1 MAAVTK
7 IESYGLSDIGLVR
20 PNNEDVWVEMPEH
33 QLFVLADG
41 MGGHKAGE
49 VASKEAVM
57 SFCDSIDSF
66 FSSHPYPSVEEG
78 MDAVRSAIAKAN
90 QWVRSLSQQYSQLSG
105 MGTTLCVL
113 LIIENTLIRA
123 HVGDSRIYKF
133 QKKLTRLTQ
142 DHSIQEAVM
151 IPDQPG
157 KTRLKTMLT
166 RAIGTASTIE
176 PDIAT
181 SPLTPGDIYLVCSD
195 GLTDC
200 LSDDEIETV
209 FSEKKDIRLIASEL
223 IDGAKEISGHDNITV
238 LLVKAL

>member
-1 MAAVTK
+1 
-7 IESYGLSDIGLVR
+7 
-20 PNNEDVWVEMPEH
+20 
-33 QLFVLADG
+33 
-41 MGGHKAGE
+41 
-49 VASKEAVM
+49 
-57 SFCDSIDSF
+57 
-66 FSSHPYPSVEEG
+66 
-78 MDAVRSAIAKAN
+78 
-90 QWVRSLSQQYSQLSG
+90 
-105 MGTTLCVL
+105 
-113 LIIENTLIRA
+113 
-123 HVGDSRIYKF
+123 
-133 QKKLTRLTQ
+133 
-142 DHSIQEAVM
+142 
-151 IPDQPG
+151 
-157 KTRLKTMLT
+157 MLT